1 MSRYRGACPQCKT
14 RTWYPDAI
22 GGMICKFGHQL
33 VNFQVQV
40 GDLSGIGRITRS
52 RRQKKG
58 KSSSSGGMKFAR
70 NDPKEKI
77 KLILLAFQYSLR
89 LQLDALINKM
99 GFPPELEHVV
109 RQLWTLYVNKHKAI
123 ETIKN
128 LSRNNTYE
136 LGNLSEEEFRELYE
150 LKAINLLI
158 ILYLGMAWL
167 RLPVTLWVLSKELPY
182 LNIRKDLPD
191 SIKLHLGL
199 SRLKTFE
206 PSDLVPCSTLHK
218 LEYSFTQV
226 YKLHYGIIFPEIN
239 MPLILYQYIRDLV
252 LPVEFYVITKELGQL
267 LNINLY
273 PDQTFQSNRPVVILM
288 ALLVIVI
295 KIVYGLDDESRIP
308 NKYDKFMY
316 YLPTFDQWVKK
327 LGEVQQNLSDNRIPW
342 EYTDLKE
349 WINKSPD
356 TYVKYCD
363 DFFQEKNRF
372 APKPLNSK
380 IERLRKRERDLEGNN
395 SDDID
400 NEDEKETQESL
411 QDKFKRFKIFQRI
424 KSRIGKLEKELN
436 DSVSYKGE
444 NDEETPNKDD
454 LLLIDIT
461 EIKEMIIN
469 SNVNLES
476 FYINTDEPTIVN
488 IEDHLQELFFCV
500 KPPSSLLASSLNED
514 RKGKKAVYNTKS
526 DDDKADGN
534 SNHYSDI
541 NSSRDHGIGMS
552 KNPGIQDLFSRYST
566 FSYKKYK
573 QDNRNIDNYN
583 TNHIYLSDEE
593 DHFIINK
600 YSDNNHKR
608 IGQDYKTYQ
617 VYEIYRD
624 RLKLKKSEL
633 AGEYHEDYE
642 RVLLFCSNIVGV
654 NMKTLQKNPD
664 TFPKLQ
670 VDKGAIK
677 FILSGAN
684 IMCPGLTSKGA
695 RIDEELPA
703 EAIVSIFAEGKEHA
717 LAVGLTK
724 KSTED

>member
-136 LGNLSEEEFRELYE
+136 LGNLSEE
-150 LKAINLLI
+150 
-158 ILYLGMAWL
+158 
-167 RLPVTLWVLSKELPY
+167 WVLSKELPY

-424 KSRIGKLEKELN
+424 KSR
-436 DSVSYKGE
+436 E

-654 NMKTLQKNPD
+654 NMKTLQKKDIASQSQLKSSVQRNVRAKLLEQYKNLEPVLEEIL
-664 TFPKLQ
+664 PKKSPLLQ

>member
-252 LPVEFYVITKELGQL
+252 LPELGQL

-436 DSVSYKGE
+436 DSFINEAKDDVDDGE